1 MDQFHNLACC
11 QNAKSFHFQEK
22 EKQWRQQNLTIARM
36 EAQRNEELRRVRAE
50 QMRQREEIAAISV
63 SYHEFE
69 ISVTIMCRN
78 DELDNELSWLFTIRL
93 STTR

>member
-1 MDQFHNLACC
+1 M
-11 QNAKSFHFQEK
+11 QNKKPFHFQEK

-36 EAQRNEELRRVRAE
+36 EAQRNEELRRVRTE

-69 ISVTIMCRN
+69 IRGAIYQNMQFQIM
-78 DELDNELSWLFTIRL
+78 W
-93 STTR
+93 STHANVPSAYSDLMPHFKPNLI

>member
-1 MDQFHNLACC
+1 M
-11 QNAKSFHFQEK
+11 QNEKKNTFHFQEK

-63 SYHEFE
+63 SYHKFE
-69 ISVTIMCRN
+69 TSVTIMCRN
-78 DELDNELSWLFTIRL
+78 DELSWLFT
-93 STTR
+93 TR

>member
-1 MDQFHNLACC
+1 MQNKKNLF
-11 QNAKSFHFQEK
+11 NFQEK

-69 ISVTIMCRN
+69 ISVTMMNQTC
-78 DELDNELSWLFTIRL
+78 NELIWTMS
-93 STTR
+93 

>member
-1 MDQFHNLACC
+1 
-11 QNAKSFHFQEK
+11 
-22 EKQWRQQNLTIARM
+22 M

-78 DELDNELSWLFTIRL
+78 DELDDELSWLFTNRL
-93 STTR
+93 SATK

>member
-1 MDQFHNLACC
+1 MNQFHNIAQGVLECC
-11 QNAKSFHFQEK
+11 AVLTGVLSKCKIKKNFHFQEK

-63 SYHEFE
+63 SYHKF
-69 ISVTIMCRN
+69 
-78 DELDNELSWLFTIRL
+78 
-93 STTR
+93 

>member
-1 MDQFHNLACC
+1 M
-11 QNAKSFHFQEK
+11 
-22 EKQWRQQNLTIARM
+22 TIARM

-69 ISVTIMCRN
+69 ILQIVSPSE
-78 DELDNELSWLFTIRL
+78 DEDFLMSADFF
-93 STTR
+93 

>member
-1 MDQFHNLACC
+1 
-11 QNAKSFHFQEK
+11 
-22 EKQWRQQNLTIARM
+22 M

-69 ISVTIMCRN
+69 ISMTIIMCRN
-78 DELDNELSWLFTIRL
+78 DELDGELS
-93 STTR
+93 

>member
-1 MDQFHNLACC
+1 
-11 QNAKSFHFQEK
+11 
-22 EKQWRQQNLTIARM
+22 M

-69 ISVTIMCRN
+69 ISVTKLN
-78 DELDNELSWLFTIRL
+78 YELSWLFTD
-93 STTR
+93 

>member
-1 MDQFHNLACC
+1 
-11 QNAKSFHFQEK
+11 
-22 EKQWRQQNLTIARM
+22 M

-69 ISVTIMCRN
+69 ICVTIMCRN
-78 DELDNELSWLFTIRL
+78 VELDNELSWLFTIRL
-93 STTR
+93 SATR

>member
-1 MDQFHNLACC
+1 MNQFHDIDQGVLELQPAVKMKNEKK
-11 QNAKSFHFQEK
+11 NFHFQEK

-63 SYHEFE
+63 SYHKF
-69 ISVTIMCRN
+69 
-78 DELDNELSWLFTIRL
+78 
-93 STTR
+93 

>member
-1 MDQFHNLACC
+1 M
-11 QNAKSFHFQEK
+11 QNKKPLHFQEK

-69 ISVTIMCRN
+69 ISVTKLN
-78 DELDNELSWLFTIRL
+78 YELSWLFTNRL
-93 STTR
+93 SATK